1 MINRIQQIQYDGTE
15 GSFLNIKNAISDAG
29 GVVVASSQLEGE
41 EPEVYMRV
49 FEGNG
54 SRYNISVRPGEFV
67 TRANGEWY
75 VTHKALTP

>member
-1 MINRIQQIQYDGTE
+1 MTAHIQQFQYDGSESSYLTIQE
-15 GSFLNIKNAISDAG
+15 LIYEAG
-29 GVVVASSQLEGE
+29 GVVVASYRLEGE

-67 TRANGEWY
+67 RRVGGEWY
-75 VTHKALTP
+75 VDP